1 MKGKRTSVTYLSK
14 VERPRNYDIR
24 PTTKPEPHV
33 GVLDGVSDDE
43 SPAGIISHDMA
54 EAPEYLFD
62 VLNNH
67 QICKKILKSVT
78 HIVDI
83 CVGGILLLLSRGHDE
98 LPEDFV
104 IVSRLVV
111 DVALVDTVAIRP

>member
-1 MKGKRTSVTYLSK
+1 MTYLSK

-62 VLNNH
+62 VLNNN
-67 QICKKILKSVT
+67 QICKKYTQISYA
-78 HIVDI
+78 H
-83 CVGGILLLLSRGHDE
+83 R
-98 LPEDFV
+98 
-104 IVSRLVV
+104 
-111 DVALVDTVAIRP
+111 